1 MCNCFQENT
10 EIETWSYKYNIF
22 ILPTLK
28 KYSNFILSFNV
39 PCVRMETVRTT
50 SNEQGLIWPAL
61 SVAVHVTVLVPTGK
75 EPFNWLPF
83 ADMVIWLL
91 EGDTAVHATFRPTV
105 PQLSWTVGRANET
118 SVFTPVD
125 VGFMS
130 GGHNI
135 VGGSLSETVKRGILA
150 ERQIYNLWGN

>member
-1 MCNCFQENT
+1 MCNFFQENT
-10 EIETWSYKYNIF
+10 EIETRSYKYNIF

-28 KYSNFILSFNV
+28 KYSNFIPSFNV

-75 EPFNWLPF
+75 EPCNWLPL

-105 PQLSWTVGRANET
+105 PQLS
-118 SVFTPVD
+118 
-125 VGFMS
+125 
-130 GGHNI
+130 
-135 VGGSLSETVKRGILA
+135 
-150 ERQIYNLWGN
+150 